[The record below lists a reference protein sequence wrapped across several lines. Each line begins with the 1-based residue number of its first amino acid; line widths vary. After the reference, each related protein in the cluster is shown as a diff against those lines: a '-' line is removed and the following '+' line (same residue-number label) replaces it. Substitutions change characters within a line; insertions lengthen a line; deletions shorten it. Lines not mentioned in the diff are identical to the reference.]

1 MQGACAGGSLPPLPE
16 LLRVLPR
23 RRPAATGPSLT
34 GPASCTLPSTA
45 VARKLGL
52 APQRSSLDARLTKL
66 RGGPVASPA
75 GMATPARGTS
85 LDGILHALQQAGSA
99 RSSLD
104 QQAAMLQ
111 AMQAQQQLAAA
122 GLAHGQGGMP
132 GAGYPGA
139 SNNGYGGQGGA
150 GYGSQPAPDAASL
163 HPALL
168 SLVAAQMQGNGNGGA
183 PAGPARG
190 VPSGMHSGLG
200 AQHGSDANMAAL
212 VESLNGW
219 QLNGGGAGMDHRASM
234 EGMSGM
240 AGAPVSAPQTR
251 VVGLCAAGQGRQ
263 QSRFWAPALP
273 LTRPPALPGLRP
285 CPAPP
290 HPHLRRRRACRVARP
305 QAARTMMEARR
316 ASGAARRQSTTR
328 RGPSPSDP

>member
-1 MQGACAGGSLPPLPE
+1 
-16 LLRVLPR
+16 
-23 RRPAATGPSLT
+23 
-34 GPASCTLPSTA
+34 
-45 VARKLGL
+45 
-52 APQRSSLDARLTKL
+52 
-66 RGGPVASPA
+66 
-75 GMATPARGTS
+75 MATPARGTS

-240 AGAPVSAPQTR
+240 AGAPVSAPQPL
-251 VVGLCAAGQGRQ
+251 VWWGCAQQGRGGSKAGFGRLRFR
-263 QSRFWAPALP
+263 SRARLP
-273 LTRPPALPGLRP
+273 CLASD
-285 CPAPP
+285 PAPP
-290 HPHLRRRRACRVARP
+290 HPTLTCAGAGHAGWRARRRPVL
-305 QAARTMMEARR
+305 
-316 ASGAARRQSTTR
+316 
-328 RGPSPSDP
+328 